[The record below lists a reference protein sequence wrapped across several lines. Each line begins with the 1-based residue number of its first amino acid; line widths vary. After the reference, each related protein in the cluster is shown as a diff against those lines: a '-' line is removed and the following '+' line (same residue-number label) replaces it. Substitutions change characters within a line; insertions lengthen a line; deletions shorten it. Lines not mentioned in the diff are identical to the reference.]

1 MENIMTLSKKK
12 KLILEFIRDFIVQNE
27 ESPTYEEI
35 KTGLGFS
42 SVGTVSW
49 YVRELIKTGH
59 LQRQKGF
66 SGKRALAV
74 VDDLSNQLPLLG
86 RIAAG
91 YRLEAVE
98 NREMVEVPPSW
109 IHPSNFVLQVR
120 GNSMID
126 DNIEDGDYVIIR
138 QTEQAEARQTIIA
151 YVNGEATL
159 KRYYPKASGV
169 ELHPRNPEFDIIH
182 VSPHDE
188 FRIGGVVLHVF
199 RNY

>member
-1 MENIMTLSKKK
+1 MILSKKK
-12 KLILEFIRDFIVQNE
+12 KSILEFIQNFILQND

-35 KTGLGFS
+35 KAGLGFS

-49 YVRELIKTGH
+49 YVRELIQSGH

-66 SGKRALAV
+66 SGKRALV
-74 VDDLSNQLPLLG
+74 VMEDLPNQLPLLG

-91 YRLEAVE
+91 YPLEAIE

-109 IHPSNFVLQVR
+109 VQPSNFVLQVR
-120 GNSMID
+120 GSSMID
-126 DNIEDGDYVIIR
+126 DNIEDGDYVIVK
-138 QTEQAEARQTIIA
+138 QTEQAEAKQTIIA

-159 KRYYPKASGV
+159 KRYYPTSSGV
-169 ELHPRNPEFDIIH
+169 ELHPRNTEFDIIH
-182 VSPHDE
+182 VSPEDE